1 MAAPGGT
8 MVRFLLSAD
17 RSHIFSPP
25 AAIFGAAGTAALF
38 ATALV
43 STPRIADLTRPDT
56 LPTREVVYMLPLLP
70 APHERPVE
78 VPGLRWVESTVR
90 GSGLVPTQETG
101 MTPGGAGEQGT
112 GPGRHGTR
120 PRRATGES
128 DLAVPAFEPVGS
140 TVFIAT
146 AVDRPVTRDPA
157 SAAPAYPAFLE
168 HEGIEGAVTVQYVVD
183 TTGTADSTS
192 LVVSETTHPAFAE
205 SVRAA
210 LPRMRFQPAEL
221 QGHRVRQMVRQEFRF
236 VMPDHANSRTE
247 IHAAGLPHMN

>member
-1 MAAPGGT
+1 MFHF
-8 MVRFLLSAD
+8 VLSAD
-17 RSHIFSPP
+17 RSHVFSPP

-38 ATALV
+38 AAALV
-43 STPRIADLTRPDT
+43 STPRIADLTRPNPP
-56 LPTREVVYMLPLLP
+56 PTREVVYMLPLLP
-70 APHERPVE
+70 TPHERPVQ
-78 VPGLRWVESTVR
+78 VPGIRWVESAVS
-90 GSGLVPTQETG
+90 GNGLVPMQETG
-101 MTPGGAGEQGT
+101 TTSAGAGEQGT

-120 PRRATGES
+120 PRHATGEA
-128 DLAVPAFEPVGS
+128 DLAVPEFEPVGG

-192 LVVSETTHPAFAE
+192 LVVSQTTHPAFAE

-210 LPRMRFQPAEL
+210 LPRMRFRPAEL
-221 QGHRVRQMVRQEFRF
+221 QGHLVRQMVRQEFRF
-236 VMPDHANSRTE
+236 VMPDHADARTQ
-247 IHAAGLPHMN
+247 IRAAGLPHIN

>member
-1 MAAPGGT
+1 
-8 MVRFLLSAD
+8 VLHFVLSAD
-17 RSHIFSPP
+17 RSHVFSPP
-25 AAIFGAAGTAALF
+25 AAILGAAGTAALF
-38 ATALV
+38 AAALG
-43 STPRIADLTRPDT
+43 STPRIADLTRSDP

-70 APHERPVE
+70 QPHERPVQ
-78 VPGLRWVESTVR
+78 VPGIRWVESTVS
-90 GSGLVPTQETG
+90 GSGLAPTQETG
-101 MTPGGAGEQGT
+101 TTSAGAGEQGA

-120 PRRATGES
+120 PRHATGET
-128 DLAVPAFEPVGS
+128 DLAVPEFEPVGS

-192 LVVSETTHPAFAE
+192 LVVSQTTHPAFAE

-221 QGHRVRQMVRQEFRF
+221 QGHLVRQMVRQEFRF
-236 VMPDHANSRTE
+236 VMPDHADARTQ
-247 IHAAGLPHMN
+247 IHAAGLSHIN